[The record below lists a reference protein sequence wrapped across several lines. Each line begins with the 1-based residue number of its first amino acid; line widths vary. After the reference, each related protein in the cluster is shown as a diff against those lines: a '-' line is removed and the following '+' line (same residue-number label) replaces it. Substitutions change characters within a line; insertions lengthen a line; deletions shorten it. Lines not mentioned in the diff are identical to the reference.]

1 MDDAT
6 CVLLVE
12 DDRNIVDL
20 IRSNLTARGFAV
32 VVSNDGA
39 DAIQLVEEEH
49 PDIALLDLMLPAVD
63 GFELCHRIR
72 ERSSIGLIV
81 VSARGGEQDKVRA
94 LNLGADDYMT
104 KPFGIDELLARITA
118 TLRRTRPRPEAA
130 EPGPVLRFGAL
141 EIDLDA
147 RQVTNDGE
155 AVRLTPT
162 EFALLREFATS
173 PGKLLSHA
181 TLLRRVWGAGYAT
194 ETEYT
199 RVYVR
204 RLRAKLEGPGHPP
217 LILTEPRAGYR
228 FVAPLDAGPVDATAG
243 PPAR

>member
-20 IRSNLTARGFAV
+20 IRSNLTARGFSV
-32 VVSNDGA
+32 VVSTDGS
-39 DAIQLVEEEH
+39 DALQLVEEEH
-49 PDIALLDLMLPAVD
+49 PDIALLDLMLPAID
-63 GFELCHRIR
+63 GFELCRQIR
-72 ERSSIGLIV
+72 EQSSIGVIV
-81 VSARGGEQDKVRA
+81 VSARGGEYDKVRA

-118 TLRRTRPRPEAA
+118 TLRRTRPAVDVPAPE
-130 EPGPVLRFGAL
+130 PVLRFGGL
-141 EIDLDA
+141 ETDLEA
-147 RQVTNDGE
+147 QQVSNDGE
-155 AVRLTPT
+155 LVRLTPT
-162 EFALLREFATS
+162 EFALLREFATN

-181 TLLRRVWGAGYAT
+181 TLLRRVWGPGYAT

-204 RLRAKLEGPGHPP
+204 RLRAKLEKTDHPA

-228 FVAPLDAGPVDATAG
+228 FVAASEPPQGEPVDT
-243 PPAR
+243 